1 MDGNITPVMP
11 IGGMGDGFGNGG
23 FWIFALLIL
32 AFMGGGFGGCTV
44 AIVENDAVENFKE
57 VVGKAYKEKFDIDA
71 EFYVVDIGD
80 GARRLA

>member
-32 AFMGGGFGGCTV
+32 AFMGGGFGGFGGCNRTSFGCVCACTDTCV
-44 AIVENDAVENFKE
+44 RYRFKE
-57 VVGKAYKEKFDIDA
+57 
-71 EFYVVDIGD
+71 
-80 GARRLA
+80 